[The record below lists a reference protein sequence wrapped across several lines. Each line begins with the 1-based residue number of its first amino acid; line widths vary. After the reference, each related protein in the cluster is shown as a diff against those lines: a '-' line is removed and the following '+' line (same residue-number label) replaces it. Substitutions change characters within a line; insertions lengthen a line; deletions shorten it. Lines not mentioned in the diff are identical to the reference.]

1 MFDFLNKSHI
11 SAIVL
16 VSEKNKSV
24 SIHFTGF
31 ENNNDAKDFSHFIM
45 DELGIQSI
53 EPFNS
58 LQIPPNTTIH

>member
-1 MFDFLNKSHI
+1 MFEFLNKSHI

-16 VSEKNKSV
+16 ISEKNKSV

-31 ENNNDAKDFSHFIM
+31 EDNNVAKHFSHFIM
-45 DELGIQSI
+45 DELGIKNS
-53 EPFNS
+53 EPFNH

>member
-1 MFDFLNKSHI
+1 MFEFLDNGHI

-16 VSEKNKSV
+16 ISEKNQSV

-31 ENNNDAKDFSHFIM
+31 EDNNDAKNFSRFIV
-45 DELGIQSI
+45 DELGIKNS
-53 EPFNS
+53 EPFNH

>member
-31 ENNNDAKDFSHFIM
+31 EDKNHAKDFSHFIM
-45 DELGIQSI
+45 DELGIQNA

>member
-1 MFDFLNKSHI
+1 MFEFLNKSHI

-31 ENNNDAKDFSHFIM
+31 EDNDDAKDFSRFIV
-45 DELGIQSI
+45 DELGIKTS

>member
-1 MFDFLNKSHI
+1 MFEFLDNGHI

-16 VSEKNKSV
+16 ISEKNKSV

-31 ENNNDAKDFSHFIM
+31 EDHNEAKHFSHFIV
-45 DELGIQSI
+45 DELGIKTS

>member
-1 MFDFLNKSHI
+1 MFDFLDKSHI

-16 VSEKNKSV
+16 VSDKNQSV

-31 ENNNDAKDFSHFIM
+31 ENYDHARHFSHYIM
-45 DELGIQSI
+45 DELGIKNS

>member
-1 MFDFLNKSHI
+1 MFEFLNKSHI

-31 ENNNDAKDFSHFIM
+31 EDNNHAKDFSHFIM
-45 DELGIQSI
+45 DELGIQTS

>member
-1 MFDFLNKSHI
+1 MFEFLDNSHI

-16 VSEKNKSV
+16 ISEKNQSV
-24 SIHFTGF
+24 SIHFSGF
-31 ENNNDAKDFSHFIM
+31 DSYEQAKNFSHFIM
-45 DELGIQSI
+45 DELGIKNS